1 MIIHLVN
8 SSSDTSDICLLL
20 GIKGCFSWSTCTC
33 TFHGELVEEGT
44 AQLVYESFVY
54 LPS

>member
-20 GIKGCFSWSTCTC
+20 GIKVA
-33 TFHGELVEEGT
+33 FHGVLV
-44 AQLVYESFVY
+44 LVLAMES
-54 LPS
+54 